1 MDSNRS
7 GRSEGPAL
15 RTRARWFV
23 IRAVAKAMWVTLFN
37 LFRKPVTVHYPDKE
51 RAYPDRYRGLLA
63 LVYEKDTGE
72 EACIGCRLCEFVCP
86 PAVIKVEM
94 LKSEKRNYAK
104 TFSLE
109 LYACEFCELCVQ
121 VCPTDAIVMMKS
133 FDMAT
138 ADRREMLLDKDRLHA
153 IGLQHQQSWAT
164 GNKLRDMQGPP
175 KMARP
180 EAGARRAA
188 AAAAGRKAGRRRG
201 VTFSDIAFWVLSI
214 VLVGSALAVVL
225 SKNLFH
231 AVLWLALALTGTAG
245 VFLLLNAEFLAAVQ
259 LLLYAGGIIT
269 IVVFAIVVT
278 ERLVGERLSQTNRGL
293 ASGAVVA
300 VALLAVIVST
310 LMQRQMPMTPLPQLA
325 DLTRLVG
332 EQVLTTFVLPFELLA
347 LLMLAAMLGA
357 IYFARPED

>member
-1 MDSNRS
+1 VDSNEI
-7 GRSEGPAL
+7 GRSQRTGPTDTSPL
-15 RTRARWFV
+15 FV

-63 LVYEKDTGE
+63 LVYEQDTGE
-72 EACIGCRLCEFVCP
+72 EACIGCRLCEYVCP

-175 KMARP
+175 KMARAEHAAP
-180 EAGARRAA
+180 ATPGAPATAGAPTAA
-188 AAAAGRKAGRRRG
+188 AAAAAKP
-201 VTFSDIAFWVLSI
+201 
-214 VLVGSALAVVL
+214 
-225 SKNLFH
+225 
-231 AVLWLALALTGTAG
+231 
-245 VFLLLNAEFLAAVQ
+245 
-259 LLLYAGGIIT
+259 AGGD
-269 IVVFAIVVT
+269 A
-278 ERLVGERLSQTNRGL
+278 
-293 ASGAVVA
+293 
-300 VALLAVIVST
+300 
-310 LMQRQMPMTPLPQLA
+310 
-325 DLTRLVG
+325 
-332 EQVLTTFVLPFELLA
+332 
-347 LLMLAAMLGA
+347 
-357 IYFARPED
+357 